1 LRPIPSALLV
11 IAALLLLVPLF
22 KRFNAVRLQLLDEEV

>member
-1 LRPIPSALLV
+1 VLLA

-22 KRFNAVRLQLLDEEV
+22 KRFNALRLQVLDSEA